1 MKKLLVIDME
11 NKVLEVLAQIFE
23 RSGVDVAKAIDAHQ
37 AARILMRENIDVVLL
52 ETMMPTVD
60 GRIISRIVHAH
71 NPDCKVIISSEFPR
85 EVQRESIP
93 DAYDYHE
100 KSEGAKALF
109 DKVLAVV

>member
-1 MKKLLVIDME
+1 MKKLLVVDIE
-11 NKVLEVLAQIFE
+11 NKVLEVLVQVFE

-52 ETMMPTVD
+52 DTVAPTLD
-60 GRIISRIVHAH
+60 GRIISRIAHTH

-85 EVQRESIP
+85 DFQRESIP